1 MIGKE
6 KHFIARIMNIILNL
20 LIGIF
25 GVLLLITI
33 YNNIQTK
40 ILKNS
45 YSSFFGYSM
54 FEVQTGSMKDTIHAG
69 DLILVKYQ
77 EVINLGD
84 IITYSHDG
92 EFITHRV
99 IEVYKDTFV
108 TKGDFN
114 NVKDDPISKDQVVGK
129 VVKIFPHFGI
139 FRKTLFNPFV
149 LLTLIITLYL
159 AICVFKSRNL
169 SLDKEQKKLE
179 SRKEIGVVMGS
190 VFEKIKEIIKEK
202 IQRDRVE
209 PFSEYESIKK
219 ETVEVSTEE
228 VKEEKVV
235 PVEPILSSSESSLE
249 EDSNSSEDLEKTMF
263 FRMVSVDQ
271 DEIDHVY
278 SDLSSPSPSEV
289 ASLVVEES
297 SKPKKKNS
305 ITENKS
311 KTKEE
316 KVETELEL
324 LQKKKKKFKNILEKT
339 MFIKTEEI
347 SEIIAILN
355 QHEKNKMNEAT
366 IQKNFLKAYIDGK
379 YYNYCG
385 DINVS
390 YNGKNM
396 NSKMSAVLSSIAD
409 QMIKNYHQND
419 TKYEEKVRKYEK
431 FFILV
436 LALEQAFLVDESIS
450 EKRTHYTN
458 RIVKQ
463 LGNVY
468 TDSILKSI
476 VQDIIKTQK
485 KYSDMVQYSFS
496 KLDTSMFLLNLDT
509 AISKTK
515 KIYAVELLHNITF
528 SKVYSDYIVDKT
540 YKEGVVAEDKI
551 YVLLTLLL
559 RQIAK
564 DMLDLQN
571 DKKYLLS
578 VPDSLYL
585 KEKKLEHLFKVFD
598 DECAKNSIIILVR
611 YEELSKYSKT
621 IKMFMKEGYQFA
633 LNLEGVEK
641 IKAKDRGVV
650 LGVSYLFM
658 SRRNKT
664 KDTILASLPD
674 DSASKII
681 YTDLLNKIGDIW
693 GE

>member
-159 AICVFKSRNL
+159 AICVFNSRNL

-305 ITENKS
+305 IT
-311 KTKEE
+311 
-316 KVETELEL
+316 
-324 LQKKKKKFKNILEKT
+324 
-339 MFIKTEEI
+339 
-347 SEIIAILN
+347 
-355 QHEKNKMNEAT
+355 
-366 IQKNFLKAYIDGK
+366 
-379 YYNYCG
+379 
-385 DINVS
+385 
-390 YNGKNM
+390 
-396 NSKMSAVLSSIAD
+396 
-409 QMIKNYHQND
+409 
-419 TKYEEKVRKYEK
+419 
-431 FFILV
+431 
-436 LALEQAFLVDESIS
+436 
-450 EKRTHYTN
+450 
-458 RIVKQ
+458 
-463 LGNVY
+463 
-468 TDSILKSI
+468 
-476 VQDIIKTQK
+476 
-485 KYSDMVQYSFS
+485 
-496 KLDTSMFLLNLDT
+496 
-509 AISKTK
+509 
-515 KIYAVELLHNITF
+515 
-528 SKVYSDYIVDKT
+528 
-540 YKEGVVAEDKI
+540 
-551 YVLLTLLL
+551 
-559 RQIAK
+559 
-564 DMLDLQN
+564 
-571 DKKYLLS
+571 
-578 VPDSLYL
+578 
-585 KEKKLEHLFKVFD
+585 
-598 DECAKNSIIILVR
+598 
-611 YEELSKYSKT
+611 
-621 IKMFMKEGYQFA
+621 
-633 LNLEGVEK
+633 
-641 IKAKDRGVV
+641 
-650 LGVSYLFM
+650 
-658 SRRNKT
+658 
-664 KDTILASLPD
+664 
-674 DSASKII
+674 
-681 YTDLLNKIGDIW
+681 
-693 GE
+693 